1 MEGMIMTKKNGKI
14 EMMRFVF
21 SVIIILFHCHRSIG
35 FNHLILSGNRIPV
48 LNRGYFGVEFFF
60 VISGLLMA
68 KSIHKKRKSYKLGLA
83 KPVELGRQTIRYML
97 KKYFSIFSYHILP
110 FVALIVLKIITRDI
124 YEGGAKDVAQYFF
137 NSIPEFFFLQKFG
150 FTYTNV
156 DVIEWYISA
165 MLIAMMIL
173 YPIIMKFYYMY
184 TRVIGPLLSLYI
196 LGMLQYNYGTF
207 ADQDRWVFFGYGSVF
222 RAIAEISLGACAFEL
237 ARYLSHRY
245 FTRRDKRVMTAVE
258 FLGFAV
264 ALFYSVSSYTSRYEI
279 HVLIFLTLSV
289 VLAFSGQTYGDGFWN
304 QEWVYAL
311 GRLSLPLYLCQLLGV
326 NIVCAFLGDLPK
338 NVQTIFVLVITLVV
352 ALISIPVGN
361 RIYLWIIDKRKTTK
375 YNKMNAPYEG

>member
-1 MEGMIMTKKNGKI
+1 MKQKNGKI
-14 EMMRFVF
+14 EIMRFVF

-35 FNHLILSGNRIPV
+35 FHHLVIGQSRIPV

-68 KSIHKKRKSYKLGLA
+68 KSIHKKRKNQKLGLT
-83 KPVELGRQTIRYML
+83 KKVELGRQTIRYIL
-97 KKYFSIFSYHILP
+97 KRYITIFSYHIMP

-124 YEGGAKDVAQYFF
+124 YEGGAKNVLQYFF

-173 YPIIMKFYYMY
+173 YPIIMKYYYMY
-184 TRVIGPLLSLYI
+184 TRVVGPLLSLYI
-196 LGMLQYNYGTF
+196 LGLLQYNYGTF
-207 ADQDRWVFFGYGSVF
+207 ADQDRWVMFGYGSVF

-237 ARYLSHRY
+237 SRYLSHRY
-245 FTRRDKRVMTAVE
+245 LTRKDKYVLTAIEV
-258 FLGFAV
+258 LGFGV
-264 ALFYSVSSYTSRYEI
+264 ALFYSMSSYTSRYEI

-289 VLAFSGQTYGDGFWN
+289 VLSFSGQTYGEAFWN
-304 QEWVYAL
+304 QKWVYAL
-311 GRLSLPLYLCQLLGV
+311 GRISLPLYLCQLVGINV
-326 NIVCAFLGDLPK
+326 VCGFLGDFPK
-338 NVQTIFVLVITLVV
+338 VAQTVLALAITLGM
-352 ALISIPVGN
+352 ALLSIPVGD
-361 RIYLWIIDKRKTTK
+361 RIYRWIVDKRKATK
-375 YNKMNAPYEG
+375 YNKLNAPFEG